1 MCMITQIEKIKIMNT
16 KEKINE
22 SQKLKKN
29 AINLLSKA
37 IAKIILKF
45 RLSRTEIL
53 NALDEQLVLEA
64 KKQDPDATNVTIA
77 IRTGINRRYI
87 PAYLKGESPK
97 TSPDKL
103 ATILEDLRWTA
114 HRYYNSNKITKV
126 GHFRTFQSI
135 CEQRAAG
142 MLTYQAILD
151 ELVKRGNIKDLGHK
165 VEILE
170 LRHTTFKDDISY
182 TNITAKQINRTV
194 NTIIFNLDINLSDE
208 RRVQRTIYSSQ
219 INPVNFNKLHT
230 DIKSKISEYNTDI
243 TNLLL
248 SYEESVAIGTYP
260 EYGVAFLE
268 YQNEE

>member
-165 VEILE
+165 VEIINSKAL
-170 LRHTTFKDDISY
+170 TTENTNY
-182 TNITAKQINRTV
+182 TQITATQINRV
-194 NTIIFNLDINLSDE
+194 IGTIIHNAETELAEHKF
-208 RRVQRTIYSSQ
+208 VQRTIYSNQ
-219 INPVNFNKLHT
+219 INPINFPSLHQ
-230 DIKSKISEYNTDI
+230 DIRDKVEIFNNDI
-243 TNLLL
+243 TILLS
-248 SYEESVAIGTYP
+248 SYEENVNVGTHP
-260 EYGVAFLE
+260 EYGVSFLE
-268 YQNEE
+268 YKIEN

>member
-1 MCMITQIEKIKIMNT
+1 MNT
-16 KEKINE
+16 QEKTNE
-22 SQKLKKN
+22 SLKLKKN

-53 NALDEQLVLEA
+53 NSLDEQLVLEA
-64 KKQDPDATNVTIA
+64 KKQDPDASNVAIA

-87 PAYLKGESPK
+87 PNFLKGEPPRVK
-97 TSPDKL
+97 PDKL

-114 HRYYNSNKITKV
+114 HKYYNCNKITKV

-135 CEQRAAG
+135 CEQRASG

-151 ELVKRGNIKDLGHK
+151 ELINRGNVKNLGHK

-170 LRHTTFKDDISY
+170 LRHTTIKDDVNY
-182 TNITAKQINRTV
+182 TNLTATQINRTV
-194 NTIIFNLDINLSDE
+194 STIIYNLGEENSQA

-219 INPVNFNKLHT
+219 INPNNFEDLHNK
-230 DIKSKISEYNTDI
+230 IKSRISDHYSDI
-243 TNLLL
+243 SNILL
-248 SYEESVAIGTYP
+248 SYEECVDVDTYP
-260 EYGVAFLE
+260 EYGVSFLE
-268 YQNEE
+268 YLNQEKKS

>member
-1 MCMITQIEKIKIMNT
+1 MNT
-16 KEKINE
+16 QEKANE
-22 SQKLKKN
+22 SLKLKKN

-53 NALDEQLVLEA
+53 NSLDEQLVLEA
-64 KKQDPDATNVTIA
+64 KKQDPDASNVTIA

-97 TSPDKL
+97 ASPDKL
-103 ATILEDLRWTA
+103 ASILEDLRWTA
-114 HRYYNSNKITKV
+114 HKYYNSTKITKV

-151 ELVKRGNIKDLGHK
+151 ELVKRGNIKDLGNK
-165 VEILE
+165 VEILK

-182 TNITAKQINRTV
+182 TNITATQINRTV
-194 NTIIFNLDINLSDE
+194 NTIIYNLDINLSDE

-219 INPVNFNKLHT
+219 INPIYFNKLHT
-230 DIKSKISEYNTDI
+230 DIKLKISEYNTDI

>member
-1 MCMITQIEKIKIMNT
+1 MCKITQTQKIKIMNT

-29 AINLLSKA
+29 AIKLLSKA

-87 PAYLKGESPK
+87 PAYLKGKSPK

-170 LRHTTFKDDISY
+170 FINLSY
-182 TNITAKQINRTV
+182 TNDINYSNITAVQINRV
-194 NTIIFNLDINLSDE
+194 IDTIIFNSKTLRKEDKF
-208 RRVQRTIYSSQ
+208 VQQTIFSSQ
-219 INPVNFNKLHT
+219 INPNKFNSLHKEIRQHI
-230 DIKSKISEYNTDI
+230 DNYKSNI
-243 TNLLL
+243 TELLI
-248 SYEESVAIGTYP
+248 SYEENVSVGTHP
-260 EYGVAFLE
+260 EYGVSFLE
-268 YQNEE
+268 YKIEK